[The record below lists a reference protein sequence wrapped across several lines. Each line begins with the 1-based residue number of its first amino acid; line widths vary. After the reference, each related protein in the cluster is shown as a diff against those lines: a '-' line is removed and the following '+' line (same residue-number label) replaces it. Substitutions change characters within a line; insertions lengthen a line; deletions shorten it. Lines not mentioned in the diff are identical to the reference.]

1 MGGSED
7 VTVWKAFS
15 YAQQGC
21 PAIHAGGTESVEI
34 LILMKNVLFYNKDIT
49 NAQMVIC
56 IILDE
61 EIYLD

>member
-1 MGGSED
+1 MGGSEH
-7 VTVWKAFS
+7 VTVWEAFS
-15 YAQQGC
+15 YAEQGC
-21 PAIHAGGTESVEI
+21 PVIHAESVEI
-34 LILMKNVLFYNKDIT
+34 LILMKNVLFYNKDI

>member
-7 VTVWKAFS
+7 VTVWEAFS
-15 YAQQGC
+15 SAEQGC
-21 PAIHAGGTESVEI
+21 PVIHAESVEI
-34 LILMKNVLFYNKDIT
+34 LILMKNVLFYKKDIT